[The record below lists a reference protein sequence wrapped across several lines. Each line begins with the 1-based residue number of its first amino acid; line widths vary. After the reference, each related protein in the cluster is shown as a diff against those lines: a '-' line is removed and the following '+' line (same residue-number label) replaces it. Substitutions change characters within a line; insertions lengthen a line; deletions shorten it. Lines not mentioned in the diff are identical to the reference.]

1 MVHMVR
7 KQYRSEIGIV
17 GDILD
22 VTADAGRSGALVSEI
37 TRFANLS
44 HYVALAKCD
53 KLVNA
58 GLVRPDQNGHSRVFL
73 ITDKGR
79 QFVDELE
86 KFRGVAK
93 GLNLRF

>member
-1 MVHMVR
+1 MLTK
-7 KQYRSEIGIV
+7 KQYRSEIGII

-22 VTADAGRSGALVSEI
+22 VTVGAGRDGALVSEI

-53 KLVNA
+53 KLVDA
-58 GLVRPDQNGHSRVFL
+58 GLVQPDKNGRSRVFL

-79 QFVDELE
+79 HFINELE
-86 KFRGVAK
+86 KFRGVAH